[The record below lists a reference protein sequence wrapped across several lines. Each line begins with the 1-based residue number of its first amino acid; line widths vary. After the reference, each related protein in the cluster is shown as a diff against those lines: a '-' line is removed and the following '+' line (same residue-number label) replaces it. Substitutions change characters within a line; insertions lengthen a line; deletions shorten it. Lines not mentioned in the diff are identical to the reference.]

1 VIVIGERA
9 LGYVSA
15 KLDYH
20 PFGPVTAIG
29 IERDGRIVAGAAFAF
44 YTGTDIEITIAAE
57 PRYFTRGFM
66 RAMAHYVYQQSGC
79 IRASFMTELPHVVTV
94 LRKAGATIEG
104 VKRNAYGP
112 GRDGVMLGLLREE
125 WYASQASRHVNP
137 RLISE
142 TLAK

>member
-9 LGYVSA
+9 LQYVSD

-29 IERDGRIVAGAAFAF
+29 IERNGQVVAGAVFGF

-94 LRKAGATIEG
+94 LRKAGAAIEG

-112 GRDGVMLGLLREE
+112 GRDGVMLGLLKEE
-125 WYASQASRHVNP
+125 WHAFENP
-137 RLISE
+137 ESAPRS
-142 TLAK
+142 